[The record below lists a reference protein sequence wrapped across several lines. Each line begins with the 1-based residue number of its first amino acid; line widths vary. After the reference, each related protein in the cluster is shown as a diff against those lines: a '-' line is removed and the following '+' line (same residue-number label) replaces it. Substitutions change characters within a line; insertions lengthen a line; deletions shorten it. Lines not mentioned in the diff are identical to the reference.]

1 MKRVVTSIATGAVY
15 KWGIDTDFTGTYNP
29 ATHQQVDLLDTAQF
43 IAGLAKYYHKVSS
56 GLLVEMTA
64 GEKIAALA
72 ESEAWLAALYNGSP
86 QIKAK
91 FATEAA
97 LPIPPG
103 DRGYLVGVVNLQG
116 SGPGLAISTNSGWV
130 FFKQSGSI

>member
-1 MKRVVTSIATGAVY
+1 MKRVVTSIATAAVY
-15 KWGIDTDFTGTYNP
+15 KWGHDTDFTGTFNP
-29 ATHQQVDLLDTAQF
+29 AQFQQVDLLDTATF
-43 IAGLAKYYHKVSS
+43 IPGLVQIYHKVSG

-64 GEKIAALA
+64 GEKTAALT
-72 ESEAWLAALYNGSP
+72 EYEAYLSARYNGSP
-86 QIKAK
+86 QIKAI

-116 SGPGLAISTNSGWV
+116 TGPGLAISTNSGWV
-130 FFKQSGSI
+130 FFKQSGSV